1 MARHESHNC
10 GTSAALSPT
19 LVCGTRRVG
28 TTSCLK
34 AWIVC
39 ALLALFRWID
49 WPHVRHGAPALSGRL
64 SSAAASTCAAEG
76 NERLK

>member
-1 MARHESHNC
+1 MPE
-10 GTSAALSPT
+10 
-19 LVCGTRRVG
+19 VVG
-28 TTSCLK
+28 
-34 AWIVC
+34 

-49 WPHVRHGAPALSGRL
+49 WPLHVRHGAPALSGRL